1 MSMDDTDHK
10 TTGPGP
16 VEAALAGVREPDRAT
31 WERVRADLVRR
42 AGAEG
47 LIDVAVERHDSP
59 LGPILLGATSAGLV
73 RIGLPAEDED
83 GVLDELARRVS
94 ARVLSAPRD
103 SITRARRQ
111 LDEYFDRTRR
121 AFDVALDWRLT
132 AGFRREVLRAT
143 AQIPYGE
150 TASYRKVATQAGSP
164 AAVRAAGTALALNPL
179 PILVPCHRVLRS
191 DGQLGRYR
199 GGEQAKALLLDLE
212 RAAG

>member
-83 GVLDELARRVS
+83 GVLDELARRATAS
-94 ARVLSAPRD
+94 
-103 SITRARRQ
+103 RARGASSTSTSTVPG
-111 LDEYFDRTRR
+111 TRSTSR
-121 AFDVALDWRLT
+121 WTGA
-132 AGFRREVLRAT
+132 
-143 AQIPYGE
+143 
-150 TASYRKVATQAGSP
+150 
-164 AAVRAAGTALALNPL
+164 
-179 PILVPCHRVLRS
+179 
-191 DGQLGRYR
+191 
-199 GGEQAKALLLDLE
+199 
-212 RAAG
+212 